1 MKLFDIIDGL
11 FFGSKY
17 LVWGLSLLGI
27 LGSLILLF
35 INISLGFAS
44 AAVFIATFF
53 LALGVTILLLPKKLV
68 QVNKRYI
75 IGAISLAI
83 ALGVIGVVYVTNGGF
98 PQIDLIFI

>member
-98 PQIDLIFI
+98 AQIDLIFI